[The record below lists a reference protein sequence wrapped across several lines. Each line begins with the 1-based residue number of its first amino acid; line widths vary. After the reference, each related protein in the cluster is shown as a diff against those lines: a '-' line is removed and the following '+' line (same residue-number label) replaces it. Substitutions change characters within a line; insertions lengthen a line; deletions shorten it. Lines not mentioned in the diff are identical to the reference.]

1 MEVANL
7 VAKFSADGEQSV
19 MRALGNVDRGITN
32 VADNSVRAGRGLG
45 TVFQVAGGFLGAQLV
60 NFGFNAAKGLV
71 DMQANAEQARI
82 SLEVVTGS
90 AERANE
96 LFAELQAFA
105 AQTPFAFPELMDSA
119 IALEAF
125 GLKAEDWLTT
135 IGDTAS
141 AMGKSV
147 DQVTQAVLDATTGE
161 YERLKELGIKARVEG
176 DKLVFSY
183 MKNGQEITQTVD
195 KNNREVIASTVQGIW
210 NEKYAGAMEKQSKT
224 FAGQMSTLKDNI
236 ALTMQNATA
245 SVFQFATRGLAFV
258 NDIFADGFS
267 ATIED
272 RFGATGTAVLGF
284 FETIISGA
292 GRAGAALI
300 AAFGE
305 GAPVADLVKNLPPGL
320 QTVGEKLLYV
330 ADAAG
335 DLFSAFQ
342 SGGFSG
348 LIRQLPQELKQVG
361 EMLLETA
368 RGIGTSVVS
377 AIQNTDLSGVGEAAG
392 RFARELIVGIAQWI
406 PEHWDEVLMTI
417 TGLILAIPGAI
428 IGLQALLVPKAI
440 ELIQGFIDGLD
451 INWEQVGIFFAL
463 LPGRILAQIPDLT
476 ETLKDKGSELF
487 AGLDTGMHSKWA
499 EIRDWLSTRHE
510 QAGTAIGDLSETLLD
525 HGVALL
531 QGLWSGAEEKWV
543 SFTVWVENIPSEIL
557 AYIGDLSGLLYGV
570 GYSVVEGMANG
581 LMAGVGLIQSAV
593 DYLVSQIPGPVKT
606 LLGIASP
613 SKVMRDMMYAV
624 PQGMALGI
632 EDGSALVRR
641 AMANVAGQSVAPLSP
656 AFAPRVAG
664 GRGGGAVYNLDLR
677 GALIGRGAEAEIM
690 RIVERSGS
698 AVVDRRVNA
707 NALAGARR

>member
-1 MEVANL
+1 MDVAEL
-7 VAKFSADGEQSV
+7 KVKFSADGEQTV
-19 MRALGNVDRGITN
+19 QRALNTVDAGVNR
-32 VADNSVRAGRGLG
+32 VADSSVRAGRGLG
-45 TVFQVAGGFLGAQLV
+45 TVFQVAGGFLTAQLV
-60 NFGFNAAKGLV
+60 NFGFQAASGLIS
-71 DMQANAEQARI
+71 MQSEAEQARI

-90 AERANE
+90 AARADE
-96 LFAELQAFA
+96 LFSNLQKFA
-105 AQTPFAFPELMDSA
+105 AQTPFAFPELMQSA
-119 IALEAF
+119 IALEGF
-125 GLKAEDWLTT
+125 GLSAEDWLTT

-183 MKNGQEITQTVD
+183 MKNGEEITQTVD
-195 KNNREVIASTVQGIW
+195 KNNQKVVASTVQSIW
-210 NEKYAGAMEKQSKT
+210 NDKYAGAMEKQSKT

-624 PQGMALGI
+624 PEGMALGI
-632 EDGSALVRR
+632 MDGKSLIAR
-641 AMANVAGQSVAPLSP
+641 AMSDVTGGVAPNVTG
-656 AFAPRVAG
+656 PRLGLAARATAG
-664 GRGGGAVYNLDLR
+664 GGVVNINLAGAF
-677 GALIGRGAEAEIM
+677 IGRGAEQEIRGM
-690 RIVERSGS
+690 IERYG
-698 AVVDRRVNA
+698 ANVVDRRVNA
-707 NALAGARR
+707 AALAGARR